1 VPAPSRR
8 RFLVGLA
15 ASPIALAASCS
26 ATATPRPPSVDEGRR
41 RPLPIPPLA
50 DSTVDDEGT
59 RTFRLRAAPGTTSI
73 LAGTTTA
80 TWGYNGSILGPTL
93 RARDGESVAVEF
105 ENALPV
111 PSTVHWH
118 GMHLPARCDGG
129 PHQTVAP
136 GARWRPA
143 WTIRQPAATL
153 WYHPH
158 PHGETEKHLYRGLAG
173 LFIVDDD
180 ATPDALPHEYGV
192 DDVPL
197 IIQDRKFTSTG
208 ALDESDA
215 SDVGLLGDTIVTN
228 GIANAY
234 LSVRSEKVRLRVL
247 NGSGGRLYNLGFAD
261 DREFHLVASDG
272 GLLAEPV
279 TVRRVQLSP
288 GERVEMVV
296 AVAPGAPVS
305 LRSFPIQDR
314 AGLPSRKARQFGV
327 DDSFDVLELRPHR
340 TLSPGAALP
349 AELARLPELVASQ
362 AATARSFDLR
372 WHMINSRRMDMD
384 RVDFCS
390 TVDTDEIWTVRNV
403 DDWPHNFHVHDTQFR
418 ILDVDGKP
426 PPAALAGYKDT
437 VYTPP
442 GQRFRLA
449 LRFSGYTD
457 PTRPY
462 MYHCHLAMHEDQGMM
477 GQFLVLAPGDE
488 PAPEQTDMPGHAM
501 R

>member
-1 VPAPSRR
+1 MSSPSRR

-15 ASPIALAASCS
+15 ASPVALALSCS
-26 ATATPRPPSVDEGRR
+26 ATATPRPLSDDAARR

-59 RTFRLRAAPGTTSI
+59 RTFRLRAAPGATSI
-73 LAGTTTA
+73 VAGMTTA

-93 RARDGESVAVEF
+93 RARDGETVAVEF

-136 GARWRPA
+136 GGRWRPA
-143 WTIRQPAATL
+143 WTIRQRAATL

-180 ATPDALPHEYGV
+180 VSPDALPHEYGR
-192 DDVPL
+192 DDIPL

-234 LSVRSEKVRLRVL
+234 LSVPSERVRLRVL

-261 DREFHLVASDG
+261 DREFHLIASDG

-279 TVRRVQLSP
+279 AARRVQLSP
-288 GERVEMVV
+288 GERVEIVV
-296 AVAPGAPVS
+296 AVTPGTSAF
-305 LRSFPIQDR
+305 LRSFPIEAR

-327 DDSFDVLELRPHR
+327 DDSFDVLELRPDR
-340 TLSPGAALP
+340 TLSSSAALP
-349 AELARLPELVASQ
+349 AVLAHLPDPVASHAQ
-362 AATARSFDLR
+362 TARSFDLQ
-372 WHMINSRRMDMD
+372 WHMINSSRMDMD

-390 TVDTDEIWTVRNV
+390 TVDTDEI
-403 DDWPHNFHVHDTQFR
+403 
-418 ILDVDGKP
+418 
-426 PPAALAGYKDT
+426 
-437 VYTPP
+437 
-442 GQRFRLA
+442 
-449 LRFSGYTD
+449 
-457 PTRPY
+457 
-462 MYHCHLAMHEDQGMM
+462 
-477 GQFLVLAPGDE
+477 
-488 PAPEQTDMPGHAM
+488 
-501 R
+501 

>member
-1 VPAPSRR
+1 MPSPSRR
-8 RFLVGLA
+8 RFLVALA
-15 ASPIALAASCS
+15 ASPVAFALSCS
-26 ATATPRPPSVDEGRR
+26 ATATPRPSSDDDGR

-50 DSTVDDEGT
+50 DSTLEPDGT
-59 RTFRLRAAPGTTSI
+59 RVFRLRAAPGSTSI
-73 LAGTTTA
+73 VAGTSTP

-93 RARDGESVAVEF
+93 RARDGETVTVQF
-105 ENALPV
+105 ENALPA

-136 GARWRPA
+136 GGRWRPT

-158 PHGETEKHLYRGLAG
+158 PHGDTEKHLYRGLAG

-180 ATPDALPHEYGV
+180 ASPDALPHDYGV
-192 DDVPL
+192 DDIPL
-197 IIQDRKFTSTG
+197 IVQDRKFDGTG
-208 ALDESDA
+208 ALDESDS
-215 SDVGLLGDTIVTN
+215 SDIGLLGDTIVTN
-228 GIANAY
+228 GIAGAY
-234 LSVRSEKVRLRVL
+234 LPVQSERIRLRIL

-261 DREFHLVASDG
+261 DRDFHLIASDG

-279 TVRRVQLSP
+279 AARRVQLSP
-288 GERVEMVV
+288 GERVEIVV
-296 AVAPGAPVS
+296 AVTPGTPAW
-305 LRSFPIQDR
+305 LRSFPIEDR
-314 AGLPSRKARQFGV
+314 AGLPLGKAHQFGV
-327 DDSFDVLELRPHR
+327 EDSFDVLELRPRR
-340 TLSPGAALP
+340 TLSSSDPLP
-349 AELARLPELVASQ
+349 ALLARLPPPVTSPT
-362 AATARSFDLR
+362 ATERSFDLQ

-418 ILDVDGKP
+418 IVDVDGVP

-449 LRFSGYTD
+449 LRFSEYTD
-457 PTRPY
+457 RTQPY

-477 GQFLVLAPGDE
+477 GQFLVLAPGEE
-488 PAPEQTDMPGHAM
+488 PDPQSMSRSGHAM